1 VLGDEEQVREQER
14 VGAAGFLA
22 FYNPALAVAALTLLL
37 GAALIASGTLR
48 LVSSF
53 RFRPETGR
61 GWLLASA

>member
-1 VLGDEEQVREQER
+1 

-22 FYNPALAVAALTLLL
+22 FYNPALAVAPLTLLL

-53 RFRPETGR
+53 RFRPESGR